1 MKTKME
7 IINKIVFIA
16 FFAAV
21 LFVAGCATYPNR
33 YPLPEEHKDAA
44 QIPYIPDAR
53 FWGDELPP
61 HILERLEEE
70 RIQIQ
75 LKEPEAKNKPIDYLA
90 LSGGGGDGAFGAGLL
105 VGWTAAGNRPEFRA
119 VSGISTGALTA
130 PFAFLGPGYDEVLRE
145 LYTTTSTDEIIK
157 RRSFTAMI
165 NSDSVNDNS
174 PLRQLVSKVING
186 AMLERIAIEHKKGR
200 RLFIG
205 TTNLYAKRPVVWDV
219 GAIAASGATNA
230 LALVRDVLIASAAI
244 PGLFPPVYVKVE
256 ANGQV
261 FDELHVDGGVASQV
275 FLYAVSLDLRWMEQ
289 QIGLTGEDRIFVIR
303 NSQLDPKWTPVKPT
317 MLPIME
323 SSIET
328 LIRTQG
334 IGDLYRIYL
343 GAQRDDLD
351 YHLAYIPSDFDERPS
366 ELFDPEYMKK
376 VFDLGFELAKD
387 GYPWEKTPPGLTPP
401 TKKGP

>member
-21 LFVAGCATYPNR
+21 FFVAGCATYPNR

-186 AMLERIAIEHKKGR
+186 AMLERNAIEH
-200 RLFIG
+200 
-205 TTNLYAKRPVVWDV
+205 
-219 GAIAASGATNA
+219 
-230 LALVRDVLIASAAI
+230 
-244 PGLFPPVYVKVE
+244 
-256 ANGQV
+256 
-261 FDELHVDGGVASQV
+261 
-275 FLYAVSLDLRWMEQ
+275 
-289 QIGLTGEDRIFVIR
+289 
-303 NSQLDPKWTPVKPT
+303 
-317 MLPIME
+317 
-323 SSIET
+323 
-328 LIRTQG
+328 
-334 IGDLYRIYL
+334 
-343 GAQRDDLD
+343 
-351 YHLAYIPSDFDERPS
+351 
-366 ELFDPEYMKK
+366 
-376 VFDLGFELAKD
+376 
-387 GYPWEKTPPGLTPP
+387 
-401 TKKGP
+401 